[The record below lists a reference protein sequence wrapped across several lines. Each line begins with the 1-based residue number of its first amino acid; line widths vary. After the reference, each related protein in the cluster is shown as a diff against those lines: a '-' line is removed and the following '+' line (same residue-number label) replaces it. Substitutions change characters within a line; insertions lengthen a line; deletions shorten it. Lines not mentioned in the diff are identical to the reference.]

1 LVVAAMAAVYVYM
14 AVTLPGGPDG
24 MSDLHVYY
32 GAVRTLLDGSSLYD
46 FVSFNGD
53 LFVYPPF
60 AGVVFVPLAL
70 LPELWLRVLWT
81 LLQCAEAAVLAWAIA
96 ARASMPV
103 IARAPRILAVPV
115 LTCVLLAIQPV
126 FTGIFLGQ
134 VSLLITLLALLDA
147 LDLVPRP
154 LQGIATGVA
163 AAIKLTP
170 LAFVPFLWLTGRRR
184 AATVALGTFVLC
196 TAAAWWA
203 VPDDSLRYWP
213 SGLATPDFINLA
225 QSDNQSVHGFLARV
239 GWEEP
244 IRTVALACGVV
255 TVVAMG
261 YLRSRRAYLDG
272 QRLAAAVIVGALV
285 VLVSPISWSH
295 HQTMLAVAA
304 ACAVSSTS
312 RTLNRVWST
321 AVLLLVA
328 VPFPVLLNRAWPAG
342 QLITDSVLMVLALLV
357 ACVIPFRPGQP
368 VDRADGRSQPRAS
381 IQAMSS
387 ANLTSE
393 SSTGE

>member
-1 LVVAAMAAVYVYM
+1 
-14 AVTLPGGPDG
+14 

-32 GAVRTLLDGSSLYD
+32 GAVRSLLDGGSLYG

-53 LFVYPPF
+53 QFVYPPF
-60 AGVVFVPLAL
+60 AGMAFMPLAL

-81 LLQCAEAAVLAWAIA
+81 LLQCAEAAALAWAIA
-96 ARASMPV
+96 ARSPLPV
-103 IARAPRILAVPV
+103 IARAPRMVAVPV
-115 LTCVLLAIQPV
+115 LTCVLLATMPI

-154 LQGIATGVA
+154 LQGIPTGVA

-184 AATVALGTFVLC
+184 AAATAGVTFTLC
-196 TAAAWWA
+196 SAAAWA
-203 VPDDSLRYWP
+203 VAPDESLAYW
-213 SGLATPDFINLA
+213 SSALSAPDFVNLA
-225 QSDNQSVHGFLARV
+225 QSDNQSLHGFLARI
-239 GWEEP
+239 GWDEP
-244 IRTVALACGVV
+244 TRTAVLACGLV
-255 TVVAMG
+255 TVTVLG

-272 QRLAAAVIVGALV
+272 ERLAAAVIVGALV

-304 ACAVSSTS
+304 ACVVSGTS
-312 RTLNRVWST
+312 RVRNRTWSA
-321 AVLLLVA
+321 AVLLLVTI
-328 VPFPVLLNRAWPAG
+328 PFQVLLNRAWPAG
-342 QLITDSVLMVLALLV
+342 QLLTDSILTVLALVV
-357 ACVIPFRPGQP
+357 ACVIPFRSAVPAP
-368 VDRADGRSQPRAS
+368 RPDPQPRAS
-381 IQAMSS
+381 IRAMSS
-387 ANLTSE
+387 ANSTSE